1 MAGSSGSGAKRP
13 GMTDAEYILMLERE
27 LERRSAELGAEKD
40 ARRRD
45 RQEAGAKIQSQQK
58 IILSLRRS
66 SSRKEK
72 QAAEASRKALEEA
85 RKSKALERTA
95 SRLASE
101 LGKAVSER
109 DRLRSSAKI
118 MNAMLYNVFDTVRCS
133 ALAALEEKRS
143 LPGGSAPLQDLCD
156 YLEWLVAEL
165 LSTARTFALHRD
177 AALGLGRDESNRR
190 QAPPAQLPADARAEA
205 DGLEELS
212 KEAEASAADSDDSD
226 FKELSSEHRTAPARG
241 AAAAGDP
248 AAAISSRLHDSRAT
262 SESLLGRAGRIMD
275 ECAREAAEDLERMGA
290 DYGRRAGP
298 GFITAGASG
307 LVAGVMVPAR
317 EYSMRCKR
325 CGRTTRFRLLPGSGR
340 VNEVVSGSGLIGSV
354 GSIMAAARVAECCEC
369 GATVEINP
377 ASAARFDYVAVAAK
391 AGEMADRL
399 EAAEKH
405 GADAGEAAAAK
416 APSADAP
423 SSVQPPSSQDPDAV
437 QTPCAE
443 DPSSIQPQSGQDTA
457 AVQPG
462 SSREPDPAQAQAQ
475 APAANEEAKEDQ
487 GPGKAAADEPA
498 PAQAP
503 GAGAADPAQPPSG
516 QDPAAVR
523 PGSSGEPDPAQ
534 AQSGSGQDARRAR
547 LDQQKER
554 RREFSRIASGGGERT
569 EIDLESM
576 LVKDKAGR
584 DAIDPYAFSGVS
596 EAYSM
601 SPAFSKTAMS
611 IGLLASFGT
620 LVTQAGAPKNRAH
633 ALYESGGYPF
643 TRAQLVS
650 GVNGLARYL
659 LHPVAEVIHGDIL
672 MHSAAVLMDESTL
685 LVREAASRKRKE
697 GGSRKSQIWT
707 LCSGW
712 GADRRAAWFAVRDTR
727 GAENVVEILGDAG
740 RRLEYL
746 VSDGYSGYG
755 SGLEELERRFGIRI
769 KSARCLTHARRPL
782 HRFLDSAGLLKIYRA
797 LLPRGSSMADFPSSL
812 EKYCKTP
819 EGARLDGLSRSLLSI
834 YYLINCLFAVDGA
847 VVRRHQYQC
856 QTPEFKADLL
866 KARRE
871 KSLPIA
877 DALFDA
883 VRLCILGNP
892 GIVETRLCGDGSVR
906 FKALPSKPQGRALIY
921 LLNFEEELRRF
932 IESAEVELSQSAA
945 ERSLKLGICSRKS
958 FMYIQS
964 DDGAQAFADF
974 QTIANTCALNRVPL
988 LPYLLWL
995 SASVRLRLLQA
1006 QRSGADMEGAY
1017 AMPHKQRATGPDG
1030 KPRTIGMYSE
1040 EAEWGADR
1048 ISARGLAP
1056 YDYRA
1061 LLESLTPAA

>member
-143 LPGGSAPLQDLCD
+143 LPDGSAPLQDLCD

-416 APSADAP
+416 TPSADAP

-457 AVQPG
+457 AVQ
-462 SSREPDPAQAQAQ
+462 
-475 APAANEEAKEDQ
+475 
-487 GPGKAAADEPA
+487 
-498 PAQAP
+498 
-503 GAGAADPAQPPSG
+503 
-516 QDPAAVR
+516 

-812 EKYCKTP
+812 ENYCKTP

-866 KARRE
+866 KARQE

-1061 LLESLTPAA
+1061 LLEALTPAA

>member
-143 LPGGSAPLQDLCD
+143 LPDGSAPLQDLCD

-416 APSADAP
+416 TPSADAP

-462 SSREPDPAQAQAQ
+462 SSR
-475 APAANEEAKEDQ
+475 
-487 GPGKAAADEPA
+487 
-498 PAQAP
+498 
-503 GAGAADPAQPPSG
+503 
-516 QDPAAVR
+516 
-523 PGSSGEPDPAQ
+523 EPDPAQ

-596 EAYSM
+596 EVYSM

-1017 AMPHKQRATGPDG
+1017 AMPHKQRAMGPDG

>member
-1 MAGSSGSGAKRP
+1 
-13 GMTDAEYILMLERE
+13 
-27 LERRSAELGAEKD
+27 
-40 ARRRD
+40 
-45 RQEAGAKIQSQQK
+45 
-58 IILSLRRS
+58 
-66 SSRKEK
+66 
-72 QAAEASRKALEEA
+72 
-85 RKSKALERTA
+85 
-95 SRLASE
+95 
-101 LGKAVSER
+101 
-109 DRLRSSAKI
+109 
-118 MNAMLYNVFDTVRCS
+118 
-133 ALAALEEKRS
+133 
-143 LPGGSAPLQDLCD
+143 
-156 YLEWLVAEL
+156 
-165 LSTARTFALHRD
+165 
-177 AALGLGRDESNRR
+177 
-190 QAPPAQLPADARAEA
+190 
-205 DGLEELS
+205 
-212 KEAEASAADSDDSD
+212 
-226 FKELSSEHRTAPARG
+226 
-241 AAAAGDP
+241 
-248 AAAISSRLHDSRAT
+248 
-262 SESLLGRAGRIMD
+262 
-275 ECAREAAEDLERMGA
+275 
-290 DYGRRAGP
+290 
-298 GFITAGASG
+298 
-307 LVAGVMVPAR
+307 
-317 EYSMRCKR
+317 
-325 CGRTTRFRLLPGSGR
+325 
-340 VNEVVSGSGLIGSV
+340 
-354 GSIMAAARVAECCEC
+354 
-369 GATVEINP
+369 
-377 ASAARFDYVAVAAK
+377 
-391 AGEMADRL
+391 
-399 EAAEKH
+399 
-405 GADAGEAAAAK
+405 
-416 APSADAP
+416 
-423 SSVQPPSSQDPDAV
+423 
-437 QTPCAE
+437 
-443 DPSSIQPQSGQDTA
+443 
-457 AVQPG
+457 
-462 SSREPDPAQAQAQ
+462 
-475 APAANEEAKEDQ
+475 
-487 GPGKAAADEPA
+487 
-498 PAQAP
+498 
-503 GAGAADPAQPPSG
+503 
-516 QDPAAVR
+516 
-523 PGSSGEPDPAQ
+523 
-534 AQSGSGQDARRAR
+534 
-547 LDQQKER
+547 
-554 RREFSRIASGGGERT
+554 
-569 EIDLESM
+569 M

-659 LHPVAEVIHGDIL
+659 LHPVAEVIHGDML

-866 KARRE
+866 KARQE

-1006 QRSGADMEGAY
+1006 QRSGADMEGSY

-1061 LLESLTPAA
+1061 LLEALTPAA

>member
-1 MAGSSGSGAKRP
+1 
-13 GMTDAEYILMLERE
+13 
-27 LERRSAELGAEKD
+27 
-40 ARRRD
+40 
-45 RQEAGAKIQSQQK
+45 
-58 IILSLRRS
+58 
-66 SSRKEK
+66 
-72 QAAEASRKALEEA
+72 
-85 RKSKALERTA
+85 
-95 SRLASE
+95 
-101 LGKAVSER
+101 
-109 DRLRSSAKI
+109 
-118 MNAMLYNVFDTVRCS
+118 
-133 ALAALEEKRS
+133 
-143 LPGGSAPLQDLCD
+143 
-156 YLEWLVAEL
+156 
-165 LSTARTFALHRD
+165 
-177 AALGLGRDESNRR
+177 
-190 QAPPAQLPADARAEA
+190 
-205 DGLEELS
+205 
-212 KEAEASAADSDDSD
+212 
-226 FKELSSEHRTAPARG
+226 
-241 AAAAGDP
+241 
-248 AAAISSRLHDSRAT
+248 
-262 SESLLGRAGRIMD
+262 
-275 ECAREAAEDLERMGA
+275 
-290 DYGRRAGP
+290 
-298 GFITAGASG
+298 
-307 LVAGVMVPAR
+307 
-317 EYSMRCKR
+317 
-325 CGRTTRFRLLPGSGR
+325 
-340 VNEVVSGSGLIGSV
+340 
-354 GSIMAAARVAECCEC
+354 
-369 GATVEINP
+369 
-377 ASAARFDYVAVAAK
+377 
-391 AGEMADRL
+391 
-399 EAAEKH
+399 
-405 GADAGEAAAAK
+405 
-416 APSADAP
+416 
-423 SSVQPPSSQDPDAV
+423 
-437 QTPCAE
+437 
-443 DPSSIQPQSGQDTA
+443 
-457 AVQPG
+457 
-462 SSREPDPAQAQAQ
+462 
-475 APAANEEAKEDQ
+475 
-487 GPGKAAADEPA
+487 
-498 PAQAP
+498 
-503 GAGAADPAQPPSG
+503 
-516 QDPAAVR
+516 
-523 PGSSGEPDPAQ
+523 
-534 AQSGSGQDARRAR
+534 
-547 LDQQKER
+547 
-554 RREFSRIASGGGERT
+554 
-569 EIDLESM
+569 M

-659 LHPVAEVIHGDIL
+659 LHPVAEVIHGDML

-1061 LLESLTPAA
+1061 LLEALTPAA